1 MCYSVELV
9 LLYLRCI
16 NIGGMLELLVVSST
30 VDVSVMNPTLIIKR
44 FLLSKAKPEY
54 LRKFAFF

>member
-1 MCYSVELV
+1 
-9 LLYLRCI
+9 
-16 NIGGMLELLVVSST
+16 MLELLVVSST
-30 VDVSVMNPTLIIKR
+30 VGVSVMNPTPIIKR